1 MEAAAAIEAYSW
13 PGNIRELENKI
24 KRAVILSDDINI
36 TYIDLELE
44 KHTDAAMHV
53 NLKEVRESAE
63 IIAIKKALMHSNN
76 NVSNTAKL
84 LGVTRPTLYSL
95 FEKYRIQ
102 INE

>member
-1 MEAAAAIEAYSW
+1 M
-13 PGNIRELENKI
+13 
-24 KRAVILSDDINI
+24 SDDVNI
-36 TYIDLELE
+36 TLHDLELE
-44 KHTDAAMHV
+44 KSSESAMRV

-63 IIAIKKALMHSNN
+63 IIAIKKALVHSKNN
-76 NVSNTAKL
+76 ISNTAKL

>member
-1 MEAAAAIEAYSW
+1 M
-13 PGNIRELENKI
+13 
-24 KRAVILSDDINI
+24 SDEINI
-36 TYIDLELE
+36 TFNDLELE
-44 KHTDAAMHV
+44 KKTDTVMPV

-63 IIAIKKALMHSNN
+63 IFAIKKALLHSNN

-95 FEKYRIQ
+95 IEKYGIQ